1 MIRHAWAVDTS
12 DSSLKAGEWA
22 GVRPSTWMERRL
34 VGAGRK
40 DISCTFAFRQCKRV
54 LRLVVTQDGVR
65 QPFFSTKRKFE
76 KAIAAMVSEGRI
88 NVEQPFSTTVLAVA
102 SRAVPSA
109 RSDIERLR
117 DTMQCES
124 CSCVLKD
131 EGPVDPKSDQYAF
144 VISELVQSKM
154 RKGVSL

>member
-22 GVRPSTWMERRL
+22 GVRPSTSMERRL

-65 QPFFSTKRKFE
+65 QPFFSTKRKFDR
-76 KAIAAMVSEGRI
+76 AVQSMIAGGRMNI
-88 NVEQPFSTTVLAVA
+88 EEPYSMAVFSIAVA
-102 SRAVPSA
+102 AAPDAYDDLDRIRGKSR
-109 RSDIERLR
+109 
-117 DTMQCES
+117 CET
-124 CSCVLKD
+124 CACILKD
-131 EGPVDPKSDQYAF
+131 AGPLDPSSRQHSFIAGE
-144 VISELVQSKM
+144 IAQSKFAKEAA
-154 RKGVSL
+154 R